1 MLRLAS
7 LFLIA
12 ALSAAFFG
20 FSRLSFSEGLAE
32 IARILFLFF
41 FFVFLAS
48 LMVGIVQQNRKS
60 GQLNRS
66 K

>member
-7 LFLIA
+7 LFLVA
-12 ALSAAFFG
+12 ALSAAFLG
-20 FSRLSFSEGLAE
+20 FSNLSFSEGFAE

-41 FFVFLAS
+41 FVVFLVS
-48 LMVGIVQQNRKS
+48 LMAGIIQQNRKS
-60 GQLNRS
+60 GRLNRS